1 MKYFFLCCCLLLQV
15 VTKAQL
21 LYPYKDTVHR
31 YTIGIPEKWR
41 YWIRNDG
48 TPIKL
53 LVYGTDKDSTKRIAD
68 NFNLSII
75 DQPGI
80 DVDSAFQLVAYFTS
94 QTRLQVQDTG
104 SYMVNGKRM
113 LWFDDVHL
121 SESRKDTLCASD
133 FVVYHDSKV
142 YVITCTTTPSR
153 MSNSREL
160 FHRVAQTFK
169 VALPPMY
176 ETLKIDFPT
185 DRKWKIQSETDD
197 STMHFMQVLPTNE
210 TAEHWTNVIN
220 FITFKGR
227 IAQSIDETLLS
238 YKAQIKE
245 GDKGAKFTQLSKGDN
260 WVLFKVESNHLP
272 AAATLYY
279 VLQTNSAVHTVSI
292 TVSQLTLS
300 DDIAKEWADIF
311 RKGKLVTE

>member
-21 LYPYKDTVHR
+21 LYPYKDTVHK
-31 YTIGIPEKWR
+31 YIIGVPEKWR
-41 YWIRNDG
+41 YSVRNDG
-48 TPIKL
+48 TPLKL
-53 LVYGTDKDSTKRIAD
+53 LVYGVDKDSAKRIAD

-80 DVDSAFQLVAYFTS
+80 NVDSAFRLLVYFTS
-94 QTRLQVQDTG
+94 ERRLEVLDTG
-104 SYMVNGKRM
+104 SYIVNGKRM

-121 SESRKDTLCASD
+121 NESRRDTLCASN
-133 FVVYHDSKV
+133 FIVYHDNKA
-142 YVITCTTTPSR
+142 YVITCSTTPSR
-153 MSNSREL
+153 ISQSRNL
-160 FHRVAQTFK
+160 FHRIAQTFK
-169 VALPPMY
+169 VGLPPMY
-176 ETLKIDFPT
+176 ESLKIDFPT
-185 DRKWKIQSETDD
+185 DRTWKIQSETDD

-220 FITFKGR
+220 FITFKER
-227 IAQSIDETLLS
+227 TTQSIEETFLS

-245 GDKGAKFTQLSKGDN
+245 GDKGARFTQMSKGDN
-260 WVLFKVESNHLP
+260 WILFKVESNQSP

-292 TVSQLTLS
+292 TISQSTLS
-300 DDIAKEWADIF
+300 DDISKKWADIF
-311 RKGKLVTE
+311 RKGKLVME